1 MWWFETT
8 NLLFQT
14 VMWVDRGSAGQFC
27 FALAS
32 PGISYEAASDG
43 EWNVLD
49 GSLACLAP
57 GWGQG
62 GLSWNAEIS
71 GSLIPQVVS
80 RLFSLWVL
88 KRVTGFLTGWWEL
101 SKEQKTS

>member
-14 VMWVDRGSAGQFC
+14 VIWVGRGSAGQFC

-32 PGISYEAASDG
+32 LGISYEAASNG

-49 GSLACLAP
+49 GHLHVWHLAGGRVASAGMLKYLGPSLP
-57 GWGQG
+57 
-62 GLSWNAEIS
+62 
-71 GSLIPQVVS
+71 
-80 RLFSLWVL
+80 
-88 KRVTGFLTGWWEL
+88 K
-101 SKEQKTS
+101 